1 MEIELRANV
10 NDPAALRDALAIQ
23 AEHKGTSN
31 EHDFYLR
38 HKSDK
43 DRSLILR
50 IRRKESGSL
59 LTFKG
64 KALGDDTAWPD
75 IDIPLTDAD
84 SLQQLLLGS
93 GYVKVVEIK
102 KRRASYRLEDFE
114 INVDEIENLGVF
126 VELEGRGD
134 EESRKK
140 IEEKIMN
147 LLVSLGIQNENIIR
161 KGYVALMLELEQFSI

>member
-1 MEIELRANV
+1 MEIELRASV
-10 NDPAALRDALAIQ
+10 DDPDAIRNALATQ
-23 AEHKGTSN
+23 AEHRGTSN

-38 HKSDK
+38 HESDR

-50 IRRKESGSL
+50 IRRKESGSF

-75 IDIPLTDAD
+75 VDIPLTDSD
-84 SLQQLLLGS
+84 NLQQLLLGS

-102 KRRASYRLEDFE
+102 KRRSSYRLEDFE

-126 VELEGRGD
+126 VEIEGRGD
-134 EESRKK
+134 EEGRAK
-140 IEEKIMN
+140 IEEKIMS

-161 KGYVALMLELEQFSI
+161 KGYVTLMLEQSSI

>member
-1 MEIELRANV
+1 MEIELRASAD
-10 NDPAALRDALAIQ
+10 DPDAIRNALATQ
-23 AEHKGTSN
+23 AKHRGTSN

-38 HKSDK
+38 HESDK

-50 IRRKESGSL
+50 IRRKENGSM

-64 KALGDDTAWPD
+64 KASGDDTAWSD
-75 IDIPLTDAD
+75 IDIPLTDSD

-102 KRRASYRLEDFE
+102 KRRSSYCLEDFE

-126 VELEGRGD
+126 VEIEGRGD
-134 EESRKK
+134 EENRAK

-147 LLVSLGIQNENIIR
+147 LLVSFGIQNENIIR
-161 KGYVALMLELEQFSI
+161 KGYVALMLEQTSI

>member
-1 MEIELRANV
+1 MEIELRASV
-10 NDPAALRDALAIQ
+10 DDPDAIRNALATQ
-23 AEHKGTSN
+23 AEHRGTSN

-38 HKSDK
+38 HESDR

-75 IDIPLTDAD
+75 VDIPLTDSD
-84 SLQQLLLGS
+84 NLQQLLLGS

-102 KRRASYRLEDFE
+102 KRRSSYRLEDFE
-114 INVDEIENLGVF
+114 INVDEIDL
-126 VELEGRGD
+126 
-134 EESRKK
+134 SSCHK
-140 IEEKIMN
+140 
-147 LLVSLGIQNENIIR
+147 
-161 KGYVALMLELEQFSI
+161 